1 MTAIPAG
8 AERGR
13 EFLGHPRG
21 LVILFFTEMWERFS
35 YYGMRALLVLYL
47 TQHWLMADEEA
58 QGLYAAYAALVYL
71 MPVAGGLIADR
82 YLGARK
88 AVTIGALL
96 LVAGHFTMAFEG
108 TGGRQFLDVGGRSYA
123 IEAEGRDQD
132 RVLYAVGGGER
143 LRVDFTAQ
151 GMTTLPAAP
160 DSASAAP
167 PVFTPTGQ
175 FAVRTVSDPTGEAVL
190 YLALALIIV
199 GVGFLKPNIS
209 TVVGALYAQG
219 DPRRDGGFT
228 IFYVGINLGAF
239 VATLACS
246 YLGIEYGWRYGFGLA
261 GIGMLAGLVVFLLG
275 QSWLEGKAAP
285 PEPEKLTRKVGPVR
299 VEGLIYILGLV
310 AVIPAWLLVQRHE
323 VVEGMLAWL
332 APAIFLAMFLYAG
345 AALRG
350 DERGRMLVA
359 LILIVFSVVFWTLF
373 EQAGSS
379 LTLFAERSTSLPAGV
394 NAGMT
399 QSINPFVIIVGG
411 PIIAMLWVW
420 LHKRGWE
427 PSTPAKFALGLALV
441 GAGFLLLVFAA
452 QTQAGADFRV
462 PLMWLVMAYGL
473 HTLGELCLSPV
484 GLSMI
489 TKLSVHKVVGLMMG
503 VWFLSSALAH
513 MLAGQVAKL
522 TASQTIGG
530 VVVDPAAQLAS
541 YVEVFT
547 QIGWA
552 GIVSGAVLLVISP
565 VLKKMM
571 AGVR

>member
-1 MTAIPAG
+1 MTAIPAE

-47 TQHWLMADEEA
+47 TQHWLMADADA

-108 TGGRQFLDVGGRSYA
+108 TGGRQFLDVGSHSYA

-132 RVLYAVGGGER
+132 RVLYAVGDGIR
-143 LRVDFTAQ
+143 TRIDFSAEGLTV
-151 GMTTLPAAP
+151 AAP
-160 DSASAAP
+160 NPAGELPGFA
-167 PVFTPTGQ
+167 PTGQ
-175 FAVRTVSDPTGEAVL
+175 YEVRTVPDPTGEAVL

-239 VATLACS
+239 ISTLACS
-246 YLGIEYGWRYGFGLA
+246 YLGIAYGWRYGFGLA
-261 GIGMLAGLVVFLLG
+261 GVGMLAGLVVFLWG
-275 QSWLEGKAAP
+275 QKWLEGKATP
-285 PEPEKLTRKVGPVR
+285 PDPERLARKVGPVSIEA
-299 VEGLIYILGLV
+299 VIYIVGLL

-323 VVEGMLAWL
+323 VVEGLLAWL
-332 APAIFLAMFLYAG
+332 APAIFAAMFLYAG
-345 AALRG
+345 TALRG
-350 DERGRMLVA
+350 DERGRMFVA

-379 LTLFAERSTSLPAGV
+379 LTLFAERSTSLPRGF

-399 QSINPFVIIVGG
+399 QSINPFVIIFGG
-411 PIIAMLWVW
+411 PLIAMLWVW

-427 PSTPAKFALGLALV
+427 PSTPAKFAAGLGLV

-462 PLMWLVMAYGL
+462 PVRWLV
-473 HTLGELCLSPV
+473 
-484 GLSMI
+484 
-489 TKLSVHKVVGLMMG
+489 
-503 VWFLSSALAH
+503 LA
-513 MLAGQVAKL
+513 
-522 TASQTIGG
+522 
-530 VVVDPAAQLAS
+530 
-541 YVEVFT
+541 
-547 QIGWA
+547 
-552 GIVSGAVLLVISP
+552 
-565 VLKKMM
+565 
-571 AGVR
+571 